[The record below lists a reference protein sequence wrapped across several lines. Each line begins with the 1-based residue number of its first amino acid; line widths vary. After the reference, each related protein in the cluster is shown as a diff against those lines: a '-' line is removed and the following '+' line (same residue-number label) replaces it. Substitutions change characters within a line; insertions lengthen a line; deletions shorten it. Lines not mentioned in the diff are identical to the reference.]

1 MSGFSVGERK
11 VLSGFFQTIAA
22 GWFGAGVITTTFIR
36 PEKGEDLIYNL
47 IVGIGLTLA
56 SLKIALGFS
65 KKQKW

>member
-1 MSGFSVGERK
+1 MRGFSVGEKR

-36 PEKGEDLIYNL
+36 PEKSGDLVYNL
-47 IVGIGLTLA
+47 IVGVGLTLA
-56 SLKIALGFS
+56 SLKIALEFS